1 MIQFNKNCNSAL
13 LLKWIIVWGPMGC
26 MMDRN
31 IKTHKQA
38 CNQHLFTI
46 INFTIKPVTSVNIS
60 KIKNRNQFNV
70 FTETKQ
76 IQAHTRQINN
86 SASYQTAT
94 VNIASLS
101 VLFFSFHSKVK
112 IKTVYIF
119 FFSFN
124 KRDIASLNL

>member
-1 MIQFNKNCNSAL
+1 
-13 LLKWIIVWGPMGC
+13 
-26 MMDRN
+26 MME
-31 IKTHKQA
+31 ISMKTHKQA
-38 CNQHLFTI
+38 GNQHLFTI

-60 KIKNRNQFNV
+60 KIKNRNQSNL

-101 VLFFSFHSKVK
+101 VLFFFHSKVK
-112 IKTVYIF
+112 IKVVYLF
-119 FFSFN
+119 FFFEQTRHSFSE
-124 KRDIASLNL
+124 SLRWFSIIHHKILQIWVKI